1 MSVGDGPQTPGS
13 CEQDWENGRIDW
25 EEMMGWDVR
34 DAGWRVH
41 SGCAS
46 SSREDPGEAL
56 DDTPVGPA
64 HYPFFTEE
72 YSSMILWEPSRG
84 LLMEK
89 VIGRYRF
96 LGGTNEPFL
105 FEGRSG
111 NLECDTRP
119 TERELGTNE
128 ITAGREIGTVCLLR
142 PLRDTP
148 LRSRI
153 VERWGRSIRLCF
165 QIQRESH
172 GLGKARLDGRG
183 CGTGRPLDKCS
194 PCVGRCQP
202 FCVSFIR
209 SSTPTTLN
217 ARSSLGSA
225 DLIRRRWEPEQP
237 LGVCSPRIKTRT
249 SAYSSLTMDL
259 SPSTTNII
267 ISAILSSHTHIP
279 NTIINILNNKH
290 TITLD
295 HALLLITGK
304 NNTYPF
310 TLREKPTHKKT
321 YNKYTHHLK
330 IKREKELTL
339 LFYISCI
346 QNKKHK
352 ENQKQKEKKKNK
364 QKKNTKHLT
373 IQLST

>member
-1 MSVGDGPQTPGS
+1 
-13 CEQDWENGRIDW
+13 
-25 EEMMGWDVR
+25 
-34 DAGWRVH
+34 
-41 SGCAS
+41 
-46 SSREDPGEAL
+46 
-56 DDTPVGPA
+56 
-64 HYPFFTEE
+64 
-72 YSSMILWEPSRG
+72 MILWEPSQG
-84 LLMEK
+84 LLMEESDRQ
-89 VIGRYRF
+89 VSVHRRDERTLPFRRSIRSTRMRHASDRESNGDERDHS
-96 LGGTNEPFL
+96 GTGDWNSMP
-105 FEGRSG
+105 
-111 NLECDTRP
+111 
-119 TERELGTNE
+119 
-128 ITAGREIGTVCLLR
+128 AW

-165 QIQRESH
+165 QIQRGAP

-183 CGTGRPLDKCS
+183 CGAGRPLDKCS

-202 FCVSFIR
+202 VCVSFIR

-217 ARSSLGSA
+217 VRSSLGSA

-237 LGVCSPRIKTRT
+237 LGVCSSRIKTRT
-249 SAYSSLTMDL
+249 FAYSSLTMDL

-267 ISAILSSHTHIP
+267 ISAILSSHTH
-279 NTIINILNNKH
+279 NTITIVNILNNQH
-290 TITLD
+290 TKTQLTPD

-304 NNTYPF
+304 NNTYPL

-352 ENQKQKEKKKNK
+352 ENQKEKEKKKNE